1 MPCVISSQFSSHYS
15 SKCDRGSLSFAIS
28 GVEHPFDDTNLCS
41 SGVSAMEGSVELCM
55 VEEGGQC
62 KSGTKRKRE
71 SNHSDKS
78 HERKRRK
85 TADSNANE
93 RFWKIF

>member
-1 MPCVISSQFSSHYS
+1 MI
-15 SKCDRGSLSFAIS
+15 
-28 GVEHPFDDTNLCS
+28 
-41 SGVSAMEGSVELCM
+41 
-55 VEEGGQC
+55 EEGGQR

-85 TADSNANE
+85 TTDSNVNE